1 MSDKKKTRRVKR
13 KNPIDIKAY
22 KDADLVPAEFYDKKT
37 GEYQDLKTFFASQL
51 SRKSALDSKK
61 TQKSRDRMIK
71 LLKKWGIDTSDEE
84 YVDRVEKA
92 ETKAKRKKVTG
103 PELTTPKSKKSK
115 AAKGKLIGPSYRH
128 GRKDYRK
135 GGLFK

>member
-1 MSDKKKTRRVKR
+1 MKHPSKVGKEWAEEEG
-13 KNPIDIKAY
+13 IS
-22 KDADLVPAEFYDKKT
+22 PAIVINKKT
-37 GEYQDLKTFFASQL
+37 GKPDRGATFKLISKSVNSKWASEKSSKYRKRIMAIFKQL
-51 SRKSALDSKK
+51 
-61 TQKSRDRMIK
+61 
-71 LLKKWGIDTSDEE
+71 GIDTTEE
-84 YVDRVEKA
+84 ELLDRIAKA
-92 ETKAKRKKVTG
+92 ETKSKRKKVTG